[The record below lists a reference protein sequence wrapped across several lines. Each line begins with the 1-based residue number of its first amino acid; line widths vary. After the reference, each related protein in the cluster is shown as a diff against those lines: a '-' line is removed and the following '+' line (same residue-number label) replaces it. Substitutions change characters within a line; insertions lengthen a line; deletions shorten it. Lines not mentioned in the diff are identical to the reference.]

1 MLLLNKSCRRSGLF
15 RAAAAGRLVHYRSS
29 PLSACRRKRTE
40 TPGPGS
46 PKVFPPEE
54 TGPARAGRR
63 GSLPSHL
70 DTMTKN
76 PGFMF
81 LICPDSHF
89 LHARLENLLA
99 GSSAERHI
107 YWGDEEP
114 PPRFWEDLTLQGL
127 FGKPRVLVA
136 RQANLWPAAVWKK
149 ISAAL
154 GHPSEQC
161 RPFFCLETAWEKGQ
175 PKLPAHIKKL
185 RCLTFAEQ
193 QGWIWKNEGLTERT
207 LRRHVQER
215 ARALRVPFEEDAFEQ
230 FCASVPA
237 DANAVENELCKLRL
251 MLDAEEERKPP
262 EPPRVTAALLGGTGW
277 SPESNVFACIRHM
290 EAGNLSA
297 VWKELGRSRHDPE
310 GLFFPLLSL
319 LARDV
324 RLLWQCRMGENVRMH
339 PSEAA
344 FKQQLSARLGAAGL
358 AELMSMIMDAEWQVK
373 SGRRSV
379 EQSLD
384 MLAADVTDLCARA
397 R

>member
-1 MLLLNKSCRRSGLF
+1 
-15 RAAAAGRLVHYRSS
+15 
-29 PLSACRRKRTE
+29 
-40 TPGPGS
+40 
-46 PKVFPPEE
+46 
-54 TGPARAGRR
+54 
-63 GSLPSHL
+63 
-70 DTMTKN
+70 MTKN

-89 LHARLENLLA
+89 LHARLESLLA
-99 GSSAERHI
+99 GSTAERHI

-136 RQANLWPAAVWKK
+136 RQANPWPAAVWKK

-154 GHPSEQC
+154 GRPSEQC

-207 LRRHVQER
+207 IRRHVQER

-230 FCASVPA
+230 FCTSVPA
-237 DANAVENELCKLRL
+237 DANAVENELRKLRL
-251 MLDAEEERKPP
+251 MLDAEEEKKPP
-262 EPPRVTAALLGGTGW
+262 EPPRVTTALLGGTGW

-344 FKQQLSARLGAAGL
+344 FKQQLAARLGAAGL

>member
-15 RAAAAGRLVHYRSS
+15 RTAAAGRLVHSRNS
-29 PLSACRRKRTE
+29 PLSACMPEEDER
-40 TPGPGS
+40 PGAGDR
-46 PKVFPPEE
+46 KVFPPK
-54 TGPARAGRR
+54 GSVPARAGRR
-63 GSLPSHL
+63 GSP
-70 DTMTKN
+70 
-76 PGFMF
+76 P
-81 LICPDSHF
+81 
-89 LHARLENLLA
+89 LLSRHHDEKSRFHVSYLS
-99 GSSAERHI
+99 GQPFSACAS
-107 YWGDEEP
+107 
-114 PPRFWEDLTLQGL
+114 
-127 FGKPRVLVA
+127 GKPAGRIDCRTPHLLG
-136 RQANLWPAAVWKK
+136 RRGTAAAF
-149 ISAAL
+149 SAAL
-154 GHPSEQC
+154 GRPSEQC

-207 LRRHVQER
+207 IRRHVQER

-237 DANAVENELCKLRL
+237 DANAVENELSKLRL
-251 MLDAEEERKPP
+251 MLDAEEEKKPP

-344 FKQQLSARLGAAGL
+344 FKQQLAARLGAAGL